1 MTSWGRDSPQASDL
15 PVPGFLRPTPRPG
28 LAGENRPTHASEER
42 GQLSVQPRSR
52 ERRAAR
58 GTRSPPLPAAADAP
72 GRPAAELAAAE
83 PRAGRNKGP
92 IQPRGWERVLIKALA
107 ADVGAEVL
115 FLMEKQAFAVMC

>member
-1 MTSWGRDSPQASDL
+1 MLPRSEASFRFSRGRENAAL
-15 PVPGFLRPTPRPG
+15 PVGHAARRSPPRPTP
-28 LAGENRPTHASEER
+28 
-42 GQLSVQPRSR
+42 
-52 ERRAAR
+52 
-58 GTRSPPLPAAADAP
+58 P